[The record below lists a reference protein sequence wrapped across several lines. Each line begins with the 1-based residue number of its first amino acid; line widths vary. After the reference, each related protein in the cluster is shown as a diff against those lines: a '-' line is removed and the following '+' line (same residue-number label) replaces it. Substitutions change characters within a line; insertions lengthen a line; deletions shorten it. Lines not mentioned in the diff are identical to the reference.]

1 MYISGKRNQLL
12 NHKEMSNFITTS
24 LPAYVQENKDLL
36 IKNFALA
43 GGETRK
49 RISVQTGIKKD
60 EHINYLNL
68 TPTFQSGTGCG
79 FNAQGDAALTQRL
92 IETARFKVNMDVCP
106 DTLVGKYAEYQV
118 SINASEN
125 ASLPFEAYIMEALN
139 NEIVKKI
146 ETSIWQGVKATD
158 LIDGF
163 LTIAAADSA
172 VVDVTLAGTSV
183 YTDILAVYAAMSENT
198 LEQGGEIY
206 VSPAKFRSF
215 MQEMVSSNYYHYN
228 PGNAEPGEFL
238 LPGSDVKVVRTPGLA
253 GKTEIVGT
261 FPKNM
266 YYGCDL
272 ENAAEDIKV
281 WYSDDNDLIK
291 IAAKWNMGVQFAFPG
306 EVVLGA

>member
-1 MYISGKRNQLL
+1 MP
-12 NHKEMSNFITTS
+12 NFVVTS
-24 LPAYVQENKDLL
+24 LPAYVQDNKDLL
-36 IKNFALA
+36 IKNFALV

-68 TPTFQSGTGCG
+68 TPTFQSGVGCG
-79 FNAQGDAALTQRL
+79 FTAQGEATLTQRL
-92 IETARFKVNMDVCP
+92 IETARFKVNMEFCP
-106 DTLVGKYAEYQV
+106 DTLIGKYAEYQV

-125 ASLPFEAYIMEALN
+125 ESLPFEAYIMEALT

-146 ETSIWQGVKATD
+146 ETTIWGGVKATD

-163 LTIAAADSA
+163 ITLAKADSG
-172 VVDVTLAGTSV
+172 VVDVVIEGTSA
-183 YTDILAVYAAMSENT
+183 YADILKVYNAMSEYT

-206 VSPAKFRSF
+206 VSPAKFRAF
-215 MQEMVSSNYYHYN
+215 MQEMVEKNYFHYN

-238 LPGSDVKVVRTPGLA
+238 LPGSNVKVVRTPGLA

-261 FPKNM
+261 FAKNM

-281 WYSDDNDLIK
+281 WYSDDDDLIK
-291 IAAKWNMGVQFAFPG
+291 VAAKWNMGVQFAFPG
-306 EVVLGA
+306 EVVLGATA

>member
-1 MYISGKRNQLL
+1 MA
-12 NHKEMSNFITTS
+12 NFIVTS
-24 LPAYVQENKDLL
+24 LPAYVQDNRDIL

-43 GGETRK
+43 GGETRR

-60 EHINYLNL
+60 EHINFLNL
-68 TPTFQSGTGCG
+68 TPTFQSGVGCG
-79 FNAQGDAALTQRL
+79 FNAAGDAALTQRV
-92 IETARFKVNMDVCP
+92 IETARFKVNMEFCP

-125 ASLPFEAYIMEALN
+125 ASLPFEAYIMEGLT

-146 ETSIWQGVKATD
+146 ETTIWQGVKGTD

-163 LTIAAADSA
+163 LTIAGAESD
-172 VVDVTLAGTSV
+172 VVDVVLGGTSA
-183 YTDILAVYAAMSENT
+183 YEDILKVYNAMTENT

-206 VSPAKFRSF
+206 VSPAKFRAF
-215 MQEMVSSNYYHYN
+215 LQEMVAKNYYHYN
-228 PGNAEPGEFL
+228 AGNAEPGEFL
-238 LPGSDVKVVRTPGLA
+238 LPGSNVKVVRTPGLA
-253 GKTEIVGT
+253 GKTNIVGT

-281 WYSDDNDLIK
+281 WYSDDDDVIK
-291 IAAKWNMGVQFAFPG
+291 VSAKWNMGVQFAFPG
-306 EVVLGA
+306 EVVLGSES

>member
-1 MYISGKRNQLL
+1 MP
-12 NHKEMSNFITTS
+12 NFVVTS
-24 LPAYVQENKDLL
+24 LPAYVQDNKDLL
-36 IKNFALA
+36 VKNFALV

-68 TPTFQSGTGCG
+68 TPTFQSGVGCG
-79 FNAQGDAALTQRL
+79 FTAQGEATLTQRL
-92 IETARFKVNMDVCP
+92 IETARFKVNMEFCP
-106 DTLVGKYAEYQV
+106 DTLIGKYAEYQV

-125 ASLPFEAYIMEALN
+125 ESLPFEAYIMEALT

-146 ETSIWQGVKATD
+146 ETTIWSGVKGTD

-163 LTIAAADSA
+163 LTLAKADSD
-172 VVDVTLAGTSV
+172 VVDVVIEGTSA
-183 YTDILAVYAAMSENT
+183 YADILKVYNAMSEYT

-206 VSPAKFRSF
+206 VSPAKFRAF
-215 MQEMVSSNYYHYN
+215 MQEMVEKNYFHYN

-238 LPGSDVKVVRTPGLA
+238 LPGSNVKVVRTPGLA
-253 GKTEIVGT
+253 GKTEVVGT
-261 FPKNM
+261 FAKNM

-281 WYSDDNDLIK
+281 WYSDDDDLIK
-291 IAAKWNMGVQFAFPG
+291 VAAKWNMGVQFAFPG
-306 EVVLGA
+306 EVVLGATA

>member
-1 MYISGKRNQLL
+1 MA
-12 NHKEMSNFITTS
+12 NFIVTS
-24 LPAYVQENKDLL
+24 LPAYVQDNRDIL

-43 GGETRK
+43 GGETRR

-60 EHINYLNL
+60 DHINFLNL
-68 TPTFQSGTGCG
+68 TPTFQSGVGCG
-79 FNAQGDAALTQRL
+79 FNAAGDAALTQRV
-92 IETARFKVNMDVCP
+92 IETARFKVNMEFCP

-125 ASLPFEAYIMEALN
+125 ASLPFEAFIMEGLT

-146 ETSIWQGVKATD
+146 ETTIWQGVKGTD

-163 LTIAAADSA
+163 LTIAGAEGD
-172 VVDVTLAGTSV
+172 VVDVVLGGTSA
-183 YTDILAVYAAMSENT
+183 YDDILKVYNAMTENT

-206 VSPAKFRSF
+206 VSPAKFRAF
-215 MQEMVSSNYYHYN
+215 LQEMVAKNYFHYT
-228 PGNAEPGEFL
+228 PGNSEPGEFL
-238 LPGSDVKVVRTPGLA
+238 LPGSNVKVVRTPGLA
-253 GKTEIVGT
+253 GKTNIVGT

-281 WYSDDNDLIK
+281 WYSDDDDVIK
-291 IAAKWNMGVQFAFPG
+291 VSAKWNMGVQFAFPA
-306 EVVLGA
+306 EVVLGSES

>member
-1 MYISGKRNQLL
+1 MQDNRDI
-12 NHKEMSNFITTS
+12 
-24 LPAYVQENKDLL
+24 L

-43 GGETRK
+43 GGETRR

-60 EHINYLNL
+60 EYINFLNL
-68 TPTFQSGTGCG
+68 TPTFQSGVGCG
-79 FNAQGDAALTQRL
+79 FNAAGGADLTQRV
-92 IETARFKVNMDVCP
+92 IETARFKVNIEFCP

-125 ASLPFEAYIMEALN
+125 ASLPFEAFIMEGLT

-146 ETSIWQGVKATD
+146 ETTIWQGVKASD

-163 LTIAAADSA
+163 LTIAGAESD
-172 VVDVTLAGTSV
+172 VVDVVLGGTSA
-183 YTDILAVYAAMSENT
+183 YEDILKVYNAMTENT

-206 VSPAKFRSF
+206 VSPAKFRAF
-215 MQEMVSSNYYHYN
+215 LQEMVAKNYYHYN

-238 LPGSDVKVVRTPGLA
+238 LPGSNVKVVRTPGLA
-253 GKTEIVGT
+253 GKTQIVGT

-272 ENAAEDIKV
+272 ENAVEDIKV
-281 WYSDDNDLIK
+281 WYSDDDDVIK
-291 IAAKWNMGVQFAFPG
+291 VSAKWNMGVQFAFPA
-306 EVVLGA
+306 EVVLGSES

>member
-1 MYISGKRNQLL
+1 MP
-12 NHKEMSNFITTS
+12 NFVVTS
-24 LPAYVQENKDLL
+24 LPAYVQDNKDLL
-36 IKNFALA
+36 IKNFALV

-68 TPTFQSGTGCG
+68 TPTFQSGVGCG
-79 FNAQGDAALTQRL
+79 FTAQGEATLTQRL
-92 IETARFKVNMDVCP
+92 IETARFKVNMEFCP
-106 DTLVGKYAEYQV
+106 DTLIGNYAEYQV

-125 ASLPFEAYIMEALN
+125 ESLPFEAYIMEALT

-146 ETSIWQGVKATD
+146 ETTIWGGVKGTD

-163 LTIAAADSA
+163 LTLAKADSD
-172 VVDVTLAGTSV
+172 VVDVVIEGTSA
-183 YTDILAVYAAMSENT
+183 YADILKVYNAMSEYT

-206 VSPAKFRSF
+206 VSPAKFRAF
-215 MQEMVSSNYYHYN
+215 MQEMVEKNYFHYN

-238 LPGSDVKVVRTPGLA
+238 LPGSNVKVVRTPGLA
-253 GKTEIVGT
+253 GKTEVVGT
-261 FPKNM
+261 FAKNM

-281 WYSDDNDLIK
+281 WYSDDDDLIK
-291 IAAKWNMGVQFAFPG
+291 VAAKWNMGVQFAFPG
-306 EVVLGA
+306 EVVLGATA

>member
-1 MYISGKRNQLL
+1 MP
-12 NHKEMSNFITTS
+12 NFVVTS

-36 IKNFALA
+36 IKNFALV

-68 TPTFQSGTGCG
+68 TPTFQSGVGCG
-79 FNAQGDAALTQRL
+79 FTAQGEATLTQRL
-92 IETARFKVNMDVCP
+92 IETARFKVNMEFCP
-106 DTLVGKYAEYQV
+106 DTLIGKYAEYQV

-125 ASLPFEAYIMEALN
+125 ESLPFEAYIMEALT

-146 ETSIWQGVKATD
+146 ETTIWGGVKGSD

-163 LTIAAADSA
+163 LTLAKADSD
-172 VVDVTLAGTSV
+172 VVDVVIEGTSA
-183 YTDILAVYAAMSENT
+183 YADILKVYNAMSEYT

-206 VSPAKFRSF
+206 VSPAKFRAF
-215 MQEMVSSNYYHYN
+215 MQEMVEKNYFHYN
-228 PGNAEPGEFL
+228 PGNAEPSEFL
-238 LPGSDVKVVRTPGLA
+238 LPGSNVKVVRTPGLA
-253 GKTEIVGT
+253 GKTEVVGT
-261 FPKNM
+261 FAKNM

-281 WYSDDNDLIK
+281 WYSDDDDLIK
-291 IAAKWNMGVQFAFPG
+291 VAAKWNMGVQFAFPG
-306 EVVLGA
+306 EVVLGATA

>member
-1 MYISGKRNQLL
+1 MP
-12 NHKEMSNFITTS
+12 NFVVTS
-24 LPAYVQENKDLL
+24 LPAYVQDNKDLL
-36 IKNFALA
+36 IKNFALV

-68 TPTFQSGTGCG
+68 TPTFQSGVGCG
-79 FNAQGDAALTQRL
+79 FTAQGEATLTQRL
-92 IETARFKVNMDVCP
+92 IETARFKVNMEFCP
-106 DTLVGKYAEYQV
+106 DTLIGKYAEYQV

-125 ASLPFEAYIMEALN
+125 ESLPFEAYIMEALT

-146 ETSIWQGVKATD
+146 ETTIWGGVKTSD

-163 LTIAAADSA
+163 ITIAKADSD
-172 VVDVTLAGTSV
+172 VVDVVIEGTSA
-183 YTDILAVYAAMSENT
+183 YADILKVYNAMSEYT

-206 VSPAKFRSF
+206 VSPAKFRAF
-215 MQEMVSSNYYHYN
+215 MQEMVEKNYFHYN

-238 LPGSDVKVVRTPGLA
+238 LPGSNVKVVRTPGLA
-253 GKTEIVGT
+253 GKTEVVGT
-261 FPKNM
+261 FAKNM

-281 WYSDDNDLIK
+281 WYSDDDDLIK
-291 IAAKWNMGVQFAFPG
+291 VAAKWNMGVQFAFPG
-306 EVVLGA
+306 EVVLGATA

>member
-1 MYISGKRNQLL
+1 MP
-12 NHKEMSNFITTS
+12 NFVVTS
-24 LPAYVQENKDLL
+24 LPAYVQDNKDLL
-36 IKNFALA
+36 IKNFALV

-68 TPTFQSGTGCG
+68 TPTFQSGVGCG
-79 FNAQGDAALTQRL
+79 FTAQGEATLTQRL
-92 IETARFKVNMDVCP
+92 IETARFKVNMEFCP
-106 DTLVGKYAEYQV
+106 DTLIGKYAEYQV

-125 ASLPFEAYIMEALN
+125 ESLPFEAYIMEALT

-146 ETSIWQGVKATD
+146 ETTIWGGVKASD

-163 LTIAAADSA
+163 LTLAKADSD
-172 VVDVTLAGTSV
+172 VVDVVIEGTSA
-183 YTDILAVYAAMSENT
+183 YADILKVYNAMSEYT

-206 VSPAKFRSF
+206 VSPAKFRAF
-215 MQEMVSSNYYHYN
+215 MQEMVEKNYFHYN

-238 LPGSDVKVVRTPGLA
+238 LPGSNVKVVRTPGLA
-253 GKTEIVGT
+253 GKTEVVGT
-261 FPKNM
+261 FAKNM

-281 WYSDDNDLIK
+281 WYSDDDDLIK
-291 IAAKWNMGVQFAFPG
+291 VAAKWNMGVQFAFPG
-306 EVVLGA
+306 EVVLGATA

>member
-1 MYISGKRNQLL
+1 MP
-12 NHKEMSNFITTS
+12 NFVVTS
-24 LPAYVQENKDLL
+24 LPAYVQDNKDLL
-36 IKNFALA
+36 IKNFALV

-68 TPTFQSGTGCG
+68 TPTFQSGVGCG
-79 FNAQGDAALTQRL
+79 FTAQGEAALTQRL
-92 IETARFKVNMDVCP
+92 IETARFKVNMEFCP
-106 DTLVGKYAEYQV
+106 DTLIGKYAEYQV

-125 ASLPFEAYIMEALN
+125 ESLPFEAYIMEALT

-146 ETSIWQGVKATD
+146 ETTIWGGVKASD

-163 LTIAAADSA
+163 ITLAKADSD
-172 VVDVTLAGTSV
+172 VVDVVIEGTSA
-183 YTDILAVYAAMSENT
+183 YADILKVYNAMSEYT

-206 VSPAKFRSF
+206 VSPAKFRAF
-215 MQEMVSSNYYHYN
+215 MQEMVEKNYFHYN

-238 LPGSDVKVVRTPGLA
+238 LPGSNVKVVRTPGLA
-253 GKTEIVGT
+253 GKTEVVGT
-261 FPKNM
+261 FAKNM

-281 WYSDDNDLIK
+281 WYSDDDDLIK
-291 IAAKWNMGVQFAFPG
+291 VAAKWNMGVQFAFPG
-306 EVVLGA
+306 EVVLGATA

>member
-1 MYISGKRNQLL
+1 MA
-12 NHKEMSNFITTS
+12 NFIVTS
-24 LPAYVQENKDLL
+24 LPAYVQDNRDIL

-43 GGETRK
+43 GGETRR

-60 EHINYLNL
+60 EYINFLNL
-68 TPTFQSGTGCG
+68 TPTFQSGVGCG
-79 FNAQGDAALTQRL
+79 FNAAGDAALTQRV
-92 IETARFKVNMDVCP
+92 IETARFKVNMEFCP

-125 ASLPFEAYIMEALN
+125 ASLPFEAFIMEGLT

-146 ETSIWQGVKATD
+146 ETTIWQGVKGTD

-163 LTIAAADSA
+163 LTIAGAEGD
-172 VVDVTLAGTSV
+172 VVDVVLGGTSA
-183 YTDILAVYAAMSENT
+183 YEDILKVYNAMTENT

-206 VSPAKFRSF
+206 VSPAKFRAF
-215 MQEMVSSNYYHYN
+215 LQEMVAKNYYHYN
-228 PGNAEPGEFL
+228 PGNDEPGEFL
-238 LPGSDVKVVRTPGLA
+238 LPGSNVKVVRTPGLA
-253 GKTEIVGT
+253 GKTNIVGT

-281 WYSDDNDLIK
+281 WYSDDDDVIK
-291 IAAKWNMGVQFAFPG
+291 VSAKWNMGVQFAFPG
-306 EVVLGA
+306 EVVLGSES

>member
-1 MYISGKRNQLL
+1 MP
-12 NHKEMSNFITTS
+12 NFVVTS
-24 LPAYVQENKDLL
+24 LPAYVQDNKDLL
-36 IKNFALA
+36 IKNFALV

-68 TPTFQSGTGCG
+68 TPTFQSGVGCG
-79 FNAQGDAALTQRL
+79 FTAQGEATLTQRL
-92 IETARFKVNMDVCP
+92 IETARFKVNMEFCP
-106 DTLVGKYAEYQV
+106 DTLIGKYAEYQV

-125 ASLPFEAYIMEALN
+125 ESLPFEAYIMEALT

-146 ETSIWQGVKATD
+146 ETTIWGGVKGSD

-163 LTIAAADSA
+163 LTLAKADSD
-172 VVDVTLAGTSV
+172 VVDVVIAGTSA
-183 YTDILAVYAAMSENT
+183 YADILKVYNAMPEYT

-206 VSPAKFRSF
+206 VSPAKFRAF
-215 MQEMVSSNYYHYN
+215 MQEMVEKNYFHYN

-238 LPGSDVKVVRTPGLA
+238 LPGSNVKVVRIPGLA

-261 FPKNM
+261 FAKNM

-281 WYSDDNDLIK
+281 WYSDDDDLIK
-291 IAAKWNMGVQFAFPG
+291 VAAKWNMGVQFAFPA
-306 EVVLGA
+306 EVVLGATA

>member
-1 MYISGKRNQLL
+1 MA
-12 NHKEMSNFITTS
+12 NFIVTS
-24 LPAYVQENKDLL
+24 LPAYVQDNRDIL

-43 GGETRK
+43 GGETRR

-60 EHINYLNL
+60 EYINFLNL
-68 TPTFQSGTGCG
+68 TPTFQGGVGCG
-79 FNAQGDAALTQRL
+79 FNAAGDAALTQRV
-92 IETARFKVNMDVCP
+92 IETARFKVNMEFCP

-125 ASLPFEAYIMEALN
+125 ASLPFEAFIMEGLT

-146 ETSIWQGVKATD
+146 ETTIWQGVKGTD
-158 LIDGF
+158 FIDGF
-163 LTIAAADSA
+163 LTIAGAEGD
-172 VVDVTLAGTSV
+172 VVDVVLGGTSA
-183 YTDILAVYAAMSENT
+183 YEDILKVYNAMTENT

-215 MQEMVSSNYYHYN
+215 LQEMVAKNYYHYN
-228 PGNAEPGEFL
+228 PGNDEPGEFL
-238 LPGSDVKVVRTPGLA
+238 LPGSNVKVVRTPGLA
-253 GKTEIVGT
+253 GKTNIVGT

-281 WYSDDNDLIK
+281 WYSDDDDVIK
-291 IAAKWNMGVQFAFPG
+291 VAAKWNMGVQFAFPA
-306 EVVLGA
+306 EVVLGSES

>member
-1 MYISGKRNQLL
+1 MP
-12 NHKEMSNFITTS
+12 NFVVTS
-24 LPAYVQENKDLL
+24 LPAYVQDNKDLL
-36 IKNFALA
+36 IKNFALV

-68 TPTFQSGTGCG
+68 TPTFQSGVGCG
-79 FNAQGDAALTQRL
+79 FTAQGEATLTQRL
-92 IETARFKVNMDVCP
+92 IETARFKVNMEFCP
-106 DTLVGKYAEYQV
+106 DTLIGKYAEYQV

-125 ASLPFEAYIMEALN
+125 ESLPFEAYIMEALT

-146 ETSIWQGVKATD
+146 ETTIWGGVKGTD

-163 LTIAAADSA
+163 LTLAKADSD
-172 VVDVTLAGTSV
+172 VVDVVIEGTSA
-183 YTDILAVYAAMSENT
+183 YADILKVYNAMSEYT

-206 VSPAKFRSF
+206 VSPAKFRAF
-215 MQEMVSSNYYHYN
+215 MQEMVEKNYFHYN

-238 LPGSDVKVVRTPGLA
+238 LPGSNVKVVRTPGLA
-253 GKTEIVGT
+253 GKKEVVGT
-261 FPKNM
+261 FAKNM

-281 WYSDDNDLIK
+281 WYSDDDDLIK
-291 IAAKWNMGVQFAFPG
+291 VAAKWNMGVQFAFPG
-306 EVVLGA
+306 EVVLGATAEVVLDATA

>member
-1 MYISGKRNQLL
+1 MP
-12 NHKEMSNFITTS
+12 NFVVTS
-24 LPAYVQENKDLL
+24 LPAYVQDNKDLL
-36 IKNFALA
+36 IKNFALV

-68 TPTFQSGTGCG
+68 TPTFQSGVGCG
-79 FNAQGDAALTQRL
+79 FTAQGEATLTQRL
-92 IETARFKVNMDVCP
+92 IETARFKVNMEFCP
-106 DTLVGKYAEYQV
+106 DTLIGKYAEYQV

-125 ASLPFEAYIMEALN
+125 ESLPFEAYIMEALT

-146 ETSIWQGVKATD
+146 ETTIWGGVKGTD

-163 LTIAAADSA
+163 ITLAKADSD
-172 VVDVTLAGTSV
+172 VVDVVIEGTSA
-183 YTDILAVYAAMSENT
+183 YADILKVYNAMSEYT

-206 VSPAKFRSF
+206 VSPAKFRAF
-215 MQEMVSSNYYHYN
+215 MQEMVEKNYFHYN

-238 LPGSDVKVVRTPGLA
+238 LPGSNVKVVRTPGLA
-253 GKTEIVGT
+253 GKTEVVGT
-261 FPKNM
+261 FAKNM

-281 WYSDDNDLIK
+281 WYSDDDDLIK
-291 IAAKWNMGVQFAFPG
+291 VAAKWNMGVQFAFPG
-306 EVVLGA
+306 EVVLGATA

>member
-1 MYISGKRNQLL
+1 MP
-12 NHKEMSNFITTS
+12 NFVVTS
-24 LPAYVQENKDLL
+24 LPAYVQDNKDLL
-36 IKNFALA
+36 IKNFALV

-68 TPTFQSGTGCG
+68 TPTFQSGVGCG
-79 FNAQGDAALTQRL
+79 FTAQGEATLTQRL
-92 IETARFKVNMDVCP
+92 IETARFKVNMEFCP
-106 DTLVGKYAEYQV
+106 DTLIGKYAEYQV

-125 ASLPFEAYIMEALN
+125 ESLPFEAYIMEALT

-146 ETSIWQGVKATD
+146 ETTIWGGVKGTD

-163 LTIAAADSA
+163 ITLAKADSD
-172 VVDVTLAGTSV
+172 VVDVVIEGTSA
-183 YTDILAVYAAMSENT
+183 YADILKVYNVMSEYT

-206 VSPAKFRSF
+206 VSPAKFRAF
-215 MQEMVSSNYYHYN
+215 MQEMVEKNYFHYN

-238 LPGSDVKVVRTPGLA
+238 LPGSNVKVVRTPGLA
-253 GKTEIVGT
+253 GKTEVVGT
-261 FPKNM
+261 FAKNM

-281 WYSDDNDLIK
+281 WYSDDDDLIK
-291 IAAKWNMGVQFAFPG
+291 VAAKWNMGVQFAFPG
-306 EVVLGA
+306 EVVLGATA

>member
-1 MYISGKRNQLL
+1 MP
-12 NHKEMSNFITTS
+12 NFVVTS
-24 LPAYVQENKDLL
+24 LPAYVQDNKDLL
-36 IKNFALA
+36 IKNFALV

-68 TPTFQSGTGCG
+68 TPTFQSGVGCG
-79 FNAQGDAALTQRL
+79 FTAQGEATLTQRL
-92 IETARFKVNMDVCP
+92 IETARFKVNMEFCP
-106 DTLVGKYAEYQV
+106 DTLIGKYAEYQV

-125 ASLPFEAYIMEALN
+125 ESLPFEAYIMEALT

-146 ETSIWQGVKATD
+146 ETTIWGGVKGSD

-163 LTIAAADSA
+163 ITLAKADSD
-172 VVDVTLAGTSV
+172 VVDVVIEGTSA
-183 YTDILAVYAAMSENT
+183 YADILKVYNAMSEYT

-206 VSPAKFRSF
+206 VSPAKFRAF
-215 MQEMVSSNYYHYN
+215 MQEMVEKNYFHYN

-238 LPGSDVKVVRTPGLA
+238 LPGSNVKVVRTPGLA
-253 GKTEIVGT
+253 GKTEVVGT
-261 FPKNM
+261 FAKNM

-281 WYSDDNDLIK
+281 WYSDDDDLIK
-291 IAAKWNMGVQFAFPG
+291 VAAKWNMGVQFAFPG
-306 EVVLGA
+306 EVVLGATA

>member
-1 MYISGKRNQLL
+1 MP
-12 NHKEMSNFITTS
+12 NFVVTS
-24 LPAYVQENKDLL
+24 LPAYVQDNKDLL
-36 IKNFALA
+36 IKNFALV

-68 TPTFQSGTGCG
+68 TPTFQSGVGCG
-79 FNAQGDAALTQRL
+79 FTAQGEATLTQRL
-92 IETARFKVNMDVCP
+92 IETARFKVNMEFCP
-106 DTLVGKYAEYQV
+106 DTLIGKYAEYQV

-125 ASLPFEAYIMEALN
+125 ESLPFEAYIMEALT

-146 ETSIWQGVKATD
+146 ETTIWGGVKGTD

-163 LTIAAADSA
+163 LTLAKADSD
-172 VVDVTLAGTSV
+172 VVDVVIEGTSA
-183 YTDILAVYAAMSENT
+183 YADILKVYNAMSEYT

-206 VSPAKFRSF
+206 VAPAKFRAF
-215 MQEMVSSNYYHYN
+215 MQEMVEKNYFHYN

-238 LPGSDVKVVRTPGLA
+238 LPGSNVKVVRTPGLA
-253 GKTEIVGT
+253 GKTEVVGT
-261 FPKNM
+261 FAKNM

-281 WYSDDNDLIK
+281 WYSDDDDLIK
-291 IAAKWNMGVQFAFPG
+291 VAAKWNMGVQFAFPG
-306 EVVLGA
+306 EVVLGATA

>member
-1 MYISGKRNQLL
+1 MP
-12 NHKEMSNFITTS
+12 NFVVTS
-24 LPAYVQENKDLL
+24 LPAYVQDNKDLL
-36 IKNFALA
+36 IKNFALV

-68 TPTFQSGTGCG
+68 TPTFQSGVGCG
-79 FNAQGDAALTQRL
+79 FTAQGEATLTQRL
-92 IETARFKVNMDVCP
+92 IETARFKVNMEFCP
-106 DTLVGKYAEYQV
+106 DTLIGKYAEYQV

-125 ASLPFEAYIMEALN
+125 ESLPFEAYIMEALT

-146 ETSIWQGVKATD
+146 ETTIWGGVKGSD

-163 LTIAAADSA
+163 LTLAKADSD
-172 VVDVTLAGTSV
+172 VVDVVIEGTSA
-183 YTDILAVYAAMSENT
+183 YADILKVYNAMSEYT
-198 LEQGGEIY
+198 LDQGGEIY
-206 VSPAKFRSF
+206 VSPAKFRAF
-215 MQEMVSSNYYHYN
+215 MQEMVEKNYFHYN

-238 LPGSDVKVVRTPGLA
+238 LPGSNVKVVRTPGLA

-261 FPKNM
+261 FAKNM

-281 WYSDDNDLIK
+281 WYSDDDDLIK
-291 IAAKWNMGVQFAFPG
+291 VAAKWNMGVQFAFPG
-306 EVVLGA
+306 EVVLGATA

>member
-1 MYISGKRNQLL
+1 MA
-12 NHKEMSNFITTS
+12 NFIVTS
-24 LPAYVQENKDLL
+24 LPAYVQDNRDIL

-43 GGETRK
+43 GGETRR

-60 EHINYLNL
+60 DYINFLNL
-68 TPTFQSGTGCG
+68 TPTFQNGVGCG
-79 FNAQGDAALTQRL
+79 FNAAGDAALTQRV
-92 IETARFKVNMDVCP
+92 IETARFKVNMEFCP

-125 ASLPFEAYIMEALN
+125 ASLPFEAFIMEGLT

-146 ETSIWQGVKATD
+146 ETTIWQGVKASD

-163 LTIAAADSA
+163 LTIAGAESD
-172 VVDVTLAGTSV
+172 VVDVVLGGTSA
-183 YTDILAVYAAMSENT
+183 YEDILKVYNAMTENT

-206 VSPAKFRSF
+206 VSPAKFRAF
-215 MQEMVSSNYYHYN
+215 LQEMVAKNYYHYN
-228 PGNAEPGEFL
+228 PGNDEPGEFL
-238 LPGSDVKVVRTPGLA
+238 LPGSNVKVVRTPGLA
-253 GKTEIVGT
+253 GKTNIVGT

-281 WYSDDNDLIK
+281 WYSDDDDVIK
-291 IAAKWNMGVQFAFPG
+291 VSAKWNMGVQFAFPA
-306 EVVLGA
+306 EVVLGSQS

>member
-1 MYISGKRNQLL
+1 MP
-12 NHKEMSNFITTS
+12 NFVVTS
-24 LPAYVQENKDLL
+24 LPAYVQDNKDLL
-36 IKNFALA
+36 IKNFALV

-68 TPTFQSGTGCG
+68 TPTFQSGVGCG
-79 FNAQGDAALTQRL
+79 FTAQGEASLTQRL
-92 IETARFKVNMDVCP
+92 IETARFKVNMEFCP
-106 DTLVGKYAEYQV
+106 DTLIGKYAEYQV

-125 ASLPFEAYIMEALN
+125 ESLPFEAYIMEALT

-146 ETSIWQGVKATD
+146 ETTIWGGVKGSD

-163 LTIAAADSA
+163 LTLAKADSD
-172 VVDVTLAGTSV
+172 VVDVVIEGTSA
-183 YTDILAVYAAMSENT
+183 YADILKVYNAMSEYT

-206 VSPAKFRSF
+206 VSPAKFRAF
-215 MQEMVSSNYYHYN
+215 MQEMVEKNYFHYN

-238 LPGSDVKVVRTPGLA
+238 LPGSNVKVVRTPGLA

-261 FPKNM
+261 FAKNM

-281 WYSDDNDLIK
+281 WYSDDDDLIK
-291 IAAKWNMGVQFAFPG
+291 VAAKWNMGVQFAFPG
-306 EVVLGA
+306 EVVLGATA